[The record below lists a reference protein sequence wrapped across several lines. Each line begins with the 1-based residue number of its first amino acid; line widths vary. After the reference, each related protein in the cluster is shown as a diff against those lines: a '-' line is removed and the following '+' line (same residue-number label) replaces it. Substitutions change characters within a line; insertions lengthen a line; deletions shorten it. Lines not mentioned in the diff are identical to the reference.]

1 MTYGTTGAVL
11 MPSLPRTHHGHI
23 FTGSTRF
30 REISARTV
38 PERVAEIL
46 QDREVSLDTPQ
57 KRCLT
62 AIVESFL
69 NPRQLF
75 QTHRSTHEDLTA
87 LQVGRLQQTASLAL
101 AVHYILCSA
110 ALRT

>member
-1 MTYGTTGAVL
+1 MASRGRRKSEA
-11 MPSLPRTHHGHI
+11 I
-23 FTGSTRF
+23 GSTRF